1 MRWALRRRGDLTA
14 GVPAAIV
21 AALAIALP
29 IAARFFAAGDRL
41 SIAWA
46 AGALAGWGAERVAA
60 RGERAGL
67 ATPTPLEKPQGE
79 EPPLRPQGET
89 RRRVD
94 ALLAK
99 IQAGGVD
106 SLTKEER
113 DFLSQASREFRD
125 GHDGE

>member
-1 MRWALRRRGDLTA
+1 
-14 GVPAAIV
+14 V
-21 AALAIALP
+21 
-29 IAARFFAAGDRL
+29 
-41 SIAWA
+41 
-46 AGALAGWGAERVAA
+46 ERVAA
-60 RGERAGL
+60 RGERTALG
-67 ATPTPLEKPQGE
+67 TPTPLAEPRGE
-79 EPPLRPQGET
+79 EPPLRPQDET

-125 GHDGE
+125 GRDGE